1 MNATNLHTG
10 PDVGSKRKLMAPRAS
25 GQVVKPS
32 GRRRSF
38 SLRFRAYGE
47 RHVIKL
53 GRPEDGW
60 TLQMAER
67 ELAVVLRDV
76 DLGTWGPPRP
86 DPAPKMEVDPSFHEF
101 ASDWYATKELE
112 VEPNTANHYRN
123 DLTNHLLP
131 FLGSITSR
139 RSLWPRSTATARARC
154 ARRPRSPRQRRAG
167 SR

>member
-10 PDVGSKRKLMAPRAS
+10 LDVGSRRKLMAPRAS

-60 TLQMAER
+60 TMQMAER

-76 DLGTWGPPRP
+76 DLGTWRPPRP
-86 DPAPKMEVDPSFHEF
+86 DPAPKMEIDPTFHEF

-131 FLGSITSR
+131 FFEKHHLSQITV
-139 RSLWPRSTATARARC
+139 TNGT
-154 ARRPRSPRQRRAG
+154 QV
-167 SR
+167 